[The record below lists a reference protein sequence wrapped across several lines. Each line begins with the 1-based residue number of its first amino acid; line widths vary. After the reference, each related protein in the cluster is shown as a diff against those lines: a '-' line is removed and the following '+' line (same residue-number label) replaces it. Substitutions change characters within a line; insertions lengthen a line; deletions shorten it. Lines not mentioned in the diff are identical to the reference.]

1 MNKPLPRK
9 DWRTSPEVETE
20 VETLLGRMSLDDK
33 IDLVTGDINHHF
45 GFHNAALPHL
55 GIPAMTMADG
65 PAGIRIGN
73 PEVHGQSATA
83 LPAPITLAA
92 TWDLDLA
99 RRYGEV
105 LGHET
110 RASGHNVFLGPAV
123 DIARVPV
130 GGRTFESSGEDPVL
144 NARMASAQI
153 EAIQSK
159 GVASCL
165 KHFACNNQEYQR
177 YSIDVQIEEKALREL
192 YLRPFEAVVRGTQV
206 TSLMGAFN
214 KVNGTYSCEHDWLL
228 TTVLR
233 QEWGFRGW
241 VMSDYGAVHS
251 TVPAALSGLDQE
263 EPTGTF
269 YGRRLKEV
277 VEQGDVPPAHLDEMC
292 RRILRPLLGLG
303 ILEWSPSVSDMN
315 LEDHATTA
323 HEIAEEALV
332 LLKNDGGFLPRA
344 PKTLRKVLVIGA
356 DADNFSTAGAGS
368 GKVRPAG
375 GCSMLQG
382 FEKLLGDDAEVV
394 FAQGS
399 DPVSAADLLEGPDS
413 IPSSFLRTPGGEQ
426 GVKASFWTNLHFD
439 GPPHSVLTMP
449 QVAVNLGFYNFMGTG
464 SNSER
469 YPHIPYE
476 LCVNTAVRFEGSL
489 VVPVS
494 GSYELAVTM
503 LGTTSLW
510 LDGKQIFSERH
521 HGAAT
526 ETVST
531 APTTAEI
538 APDEPLA
545 AIGMGQAS
553 GAVFGGSGAL
563 NNVAGGDPK
572 VFRIKVD
579 LTDRPEGHSLRIDH
593 QPDSPSQ
600 GVLTGAQ
607 IRLGWE
613 PPVPLASDLQNA
625 AVAAAQDADLVIV
638 ATRVFESEHGDRPNL
653 RLPNNQPA
661 LIRALS
667 EANSSVVVVNQSG
680 GPICTDDWDAQ
691 VPAILHGGYLGQE
704 QGAAVARVVTGV
716 VNPSGRLPLT
726 FPNDDKMDLFPDT
739 TCYPGTEGSVH
750 YSEGVFSGYRGF
762 IDGGIGVAY
771 PLGHGLGYS
780 AFDYSDLQL
789 DATDSEVRAS
799 VTLTNRG
806 DRNGKEVAQ
815 LYIELPGEAKSVRR
829 LGTFAKV
836 HLKPGE
842 SQQLQFTLPRDGV
855 ERPLAYWNDG
865 WKDAHGALKV
875 FVGASA
881 VDIRLSG
888 EVSI

>member
-1 MNKPLPRK
+1 MNASLPPK
-9 DWRTSPEVETE
+9 DWRTSTEVETQ

-105 LGHET
+105 LGHEA

-153 EAIQSK
+153 GAIQSK
-159 GVASCL
+159 GVAACL

-177 YSIDVQIEEKALREL
+177 YSIDVQIDEKALREL
-192 YLRPFEAVVRGTQV
+192 YLRPFEAVVRGTEV
-206 TSLMGAFN
+206 GSLMGAFN
-214 KVNGTYSCEHDWLL
+214 KVNGTYSCEHGWLL

-233 QEWGFRGW
+233 EEWGFRGW

-277 VEQGDVPPAHLDEMC
+277 VEQGDVPLAHLDEMC
-292 RRILRPLLGLG
+292 RRILRPLAGIG

-315 LEDHATTA
+315 FEEHAATA
-323 HEIAEEALV
+323 REIAEEALV
-332 LLKNDGGFLPRA
+332 LLKNDAGFLPRA
-344 PKTLRKVLVIGA
+344 AKTLRKVLVVGA

-394 FAQGS
+394 FAQGT

-413 IPSSFLRTPGGEQ
+413 IPSSFLRTPEGVQ
-426 GVKASFWTNLHFD
+426 GIKASFWSNLRFD
-439 GPPHSVLTMP
+439 GAPHSVLTMP

-469 YPHIPYE
+469 YPNISYE

-494 GSYELAVTM
+494 GNYELAITM
-503 LGTTSLW
+503 LGTTSVW

-526 ETVST
+526 ETLST
-531 APTTAEI
+531 APNAAEI
-538 APDEPLA
+538 DADEPQLV
-545 AIGMGQAS
+545 IGIGNGS
-553 GAVFGGSGAL
+553 GGAFAGSGAL
-563 NNVAGGDPK
+563 NNIAGGDPK

-613 PPVPLASDLQNA
+613 PPVPLASDLQRA
-625 AVAAAQDADLVIV
+625 AVAAAQGADLVIV

-667 EANSSVVVVNQSG
+667 EANSNVVVVNQSG
-680 GPICTDDWDAQ
+680 GPICTDDWDAR

-704 QGAAVARVVTGV
+704 QGAAVARVVTGA

-726 FPNDDKMDLFPDT
+726 FPKDDKMELFPDA
-739 TCYPGTEGSVH
+739 TCYPGTEGAVH
-750 YSEGVFSGYRGF
+750 YREGVLSGYRGF
-762 IDGGIGVAY
+762 IDGDIGVAF
-771 PLGHGLGYS
+771 PFGHGLGYS
-780 AFDYSDLQL
+780 PFDYSDLRL
-789 DATDSEVRAS
+789 DATDCEVRAS
-799 VTLTNRG
+799 VTVTNIGSR
-806 DRNGKEVAQ
+806 DGKEVAQ
-815 LYIELPGEAKSVRR
+815 LYIELPGEAKPVRR

-836 HLKPGE
+836 CLKPGE
-842 SQQLQFTLPRDGV
+842 SQQVQFALPRDGV
-855 ERPLAYWNDG
+855 ERSLAYWNDG
-865 WKDAHGALKV
+865 WQDARGALKV

-888 EVSI
+888 VVNI

>member
-1 MNKPLPRK
+1 MNKPLPNK
-9 DWRTSPEVETE
+9 DWRHSPEVETD

-45 GFHNAALPHL
+45 GFYNAALPHL
-55 GIPAMTMADG
+55 GIPEMTMADG

-73 PEVHGQSATA
+73 PDVHGQSATA

-130 GGRTFESSGEDPVL
+130 GGRTFESFGEDPVL

-159 GVASCL
+159 GVAACL

-192 YLRPFEAVVRGTQV
+192 YLLPFEAVVRGTEV
-206 TSLMGAFN
+206 GSLMGAFN
-214 KVNGTYSCEHDWLL
+214 KVNGTYSCEHGWLL

-251 TVPAALSGLDQE
+251 TVPAALAGLDQE

-277 VEQGDVPPAHLDEMC
+277 VEQGDVPLAHLDEMC
-292 RRILRPLLGLG
+292 RRILRPLAGIG
-303 ILEWSPSVSDMN
+303 ILEWTPSVSDMN
-315 LEDHATTA
+315 FAEHATTA
-323 HEIAEEALV
+323 REIAEEALV

-344 PKTLRKVLVIGA
+344 PKTLRKVLVVGA
-356 DADNFSTAGAGS
+356 DGDNLSTAGGGS

-375 GCSMLQG
+375 GSSMLQG
-382 FEKLLGDDAEVV
+382 FEKLLGADAEVV

-399 DPVSAADLLEGPDS
+399 DPVSAADLLDGPDS
-413 IPSSFLRTPGGEQ
+413 IPSSFLRTPDGQ
-426 GVKASFWTNLHFD
+426 PGVKASFWTNLHFD
-439 GPPHSVLTMP
+439 GSPHSVLTMP
-449 QVAVNLGFYNFMGTG
+449 QVSVNLGFYNFMGTG
-464 SNSER
+464 SNSDR
-469 YPHIPYE
+469 YPNIPYE

-494 GSYELAVTM
+494 GSYELAITM
-503 LGTTSLW
+503 LGTTSVW
-510 LDGKQIFSERH
+510 LNGKQIFSERH

-526 ETVST
+526 ETLST
-531 APTTAEI
+531 APNAAEI
-538 APDEPLA
+538 DEDAPQLG
-545 AIGMGQAS
+545 IGIGNGS
-553 GAVFGGSGAL
+553 GGAFTGSGAL
-563 NNVAGGDPK
+563 SNIAGGDPK

-579 LTDRPEGHSLRIDH
+579 LTDRPEGHTLRIDH

-613 PPVPLASDLQNA
+613 PPVPLASDLQRA
-625 AVAAAQDADLVIV
+625 AVEAAQGADLVIV

-667 EANSSVVVVNQSG
+667 EANSNVVVVNQSG
-680 GPICTDDWDAQ
+680 GPICTDGWDAR

-704 QGAAVARVVTGV
+704 QGAAVARVVTGA

-726 FPNDDKMDLFPDT
+726 FPKDDRMALFPDA
-739 TCYPGTEGSVH
+739 TCYPGTEGVVH
-750 YSEGVFSGYRGF
+750 YREGVLSGYRGF
-762 IDGGIGVAY
+762 VHGEIEVAY
-771 PLGHGLGYS
+771 PFGFGLGYS
-780 AFDYSDLQL
+780 AFTYADLQL
-789 DATDSEVRAS
+789 EATASEVRAS

-806 DRNGKEVAQ
+806 SREGKEVVQ
-815 LYIELPGEAKSVRR
+815 LYLELPGEDKPVRR

-836 HLKPGE
+836 SLKPGE
-842 SQQLQFTLPRDGV
+842 SRQVQFTLPREGV
-855 ERPLAYWNDG
+855 ERPLAHWQDG
-865 WKDAHGALKV
+865 WQEAQGTLKI

-881 VDIRLSG
+881 LDIHLTG
-888 EVSI
+888 EVNI